1 MVYDDRVDRTM
12 LTADISVEAQEADAG
27 SLLNVYKTFARLRN
41 SYVSLASGE
50 ISEHGTYN
58 ASNSRFAG
66 LGAWYRTTGS
76 EKTLV
81 VHNFSGAKVTASF
94 GTEDLS
100 RVIGLNGGG
109 EVKTTTTDGVLTDNT
124 LTLNA
129 YSSAVFL
136 ISE

>member
-1 MVYDDRVDRTM
+1 MRIKRINT
-12 LTADISVEAQEADAG
+12 
-27 SLLNVYKTFARLRN
+27 
-41 SYVSLASGE
+41 LASGE

-58 ASNSRFAG
+58 SKNTKFAA
-66 LGAWYRTTGS
+66 LGAWYRTSGS

-81 VHNFSGAKVTASF
+81 VHNFSGTKISASF

-100 RVIGLNGGG
+100 RLIGLNGGG
-109 EVKTTTTDGVLTDNT
+109 ELKTTTTDGVLTDNT